1 MWTNGLSAVATCA
14 AARRARAAGATEL
27 SAAKVLACGGTGDAV
42 RNGGISSYVDGAAGV
57 PHRVQPPL
65 APHVLPFRHL
75 HAFGVNFAPG
85 SSLLGT
91 SEGLLVPSS
100 MLVAAILM
108 SFYLIPF
115 ISTRQQMLVL
125 TTGGLQLVGDHSRI
139 VLPWESVAGVRF
151 KRVMLV
157 MPYLIIALSSKE
169 QFAQFIDENPRSFL
183 SKWTAHV
190 GVLRWY
196 PWLLRRLFSV
206 PKKMTTVAKLEWLER
221 RYGGAIVIDV
231 AAVNGRGPELER
243 AIKTNLKK

>member
-1 MWTNGLSAVATCA
+1 MAGLAHMSMEKREFRIGYNLLWRLTFFLFAICM
-14 AARRARAAGATEL
+14 L
-27 SAAKVLACGGTGDAV
+27 LAS
-42 RNGGISSYVDGAAGV
+42 ILLL
-57 PHRVQPPL
+57 VQ
-65 APHVLPFRHL
+65 
-75 HAFGVNFAPG
+75 
-85 SSLLGT
+85 SLLGT

-115 ISTRQQMLVL
+115 ISTRQQMLVV

-196 PWLLRRLFSV
+196 PWLLRWLFSV

-243 AIKTNLKK
+243 AIKTNLKKVAQFTELARLRSRQNP

>member
-1 MWTNGLSAVATCA
+1 MAGLAHMSMEQREFRIGYNLLWRLTFFLFAICM
-14 AARRARAAGATEL
+14 L
-27 SAAKVLACGGTGDAV
+27 LAS
-42 RNGGISSYVDGAAGV
+42 ILLL
-57 PHRVQPPL
+57 VQ
-65 APHVLPFRHL
+65 
-75 HAFGVNFAPG
+75 
-85 SSLLGT
+85 SLLGT
-91 SEGLLVPSS
+91 AEGLLVPSS

-108 SFYLIPF
+108 SF
-115 ISTRQQMLVL
+115 ISTRQQLLVV
-125 TTGGLQLVGDHSRI
+125 TPGGLQLVGDHSRI
-139 VLPWESVAGVRF
+139 VLPWESVACVRF

-243 AIKTNLKK
+243 AIRRT

>member
-1 MWTNGLSAVATCA
+1 MWTNSLGAVAACA
-14 AARRARAAGATEL
+14 AARRARTAGATEL
-27 SAAKVLACGGTGDAV
+27 SAAKVIACGRDRRRGP
-42 RNGGISSYVDGAAGV
+42 NGGISSYVDGAAGV
-57 PHRVQPPL
+57 PHRVNLLWRLTFFFFAICMLFASILLL
-65 APHVLPFRHL
+65 AQ
-75 HAFGVNFAPG
+75 
-85 SSLLGT
+85 SLLGT

-115 ISTRQQMLVL
+115 ISTRQQMLMV
-125 TTGGLQLVGDHSRI
+125 TTGGLELVGEDSRI
-139 VLPWESVAGVRF
+139 VLPWESIAGVRF

-206 PKKMTTVAKLEWLER
+206 PKKMTTVAKLSGSREDTVGQSSLMLWPSMGEGPSWSER
-221 RYGGAIVIDV
+221 SR
-231 AAVNGRGPELER
+231 R
-243 AIKTNLKK
+243 T

>member
-1 MWTNGLSAVATCA
+1 MSMEQREFRIGYNLLWRLTFFLFAICM
-14 AARRARAAGATEL
+14 L
-27 SAAKVLACGGTGDAV
+27 LAS
-42 RNGGISSYVDGAAGV
+42 ILLL
-57 PHRVQPPL
+57 VQT
-65 APHVLPFRHL
+65 
-75 HAFGVNFAPG
+75 
-85 SSLLGT
+85 LLGT

-115 ISTRQQMLVL
+115 ISTRQQMLVV

-190 GVLRWY
+190 GGAPLVSLASAPAFLSAQENDHGRQARVAREKIRWGN
-196 PWLLRRLFSV
+196 RH
-206 PKKMTTVAKLEWLER
+206 
-221 RYGGAIVIDV
+221 
-231 AAVNGRGPELER
+231 
-243 AIKTNLKK
+243 

>member
-1 MWTNGLSAVATCA
+1 
-14 AARRARAAGATEL
+14 
-27 SAAKVLACGGTGDAV
+27 
-42 RNGGISSYVDGAAGV
+42 
-57 PHRVQPPL
+57 
-65 APHVLPFRHL
+65 
-75 HAFGVNFAPG
+75 
-85 SSLLGT
+85 
-91 SEGLLVPSS
+91 

-115 ISTRQQMLVL
+115 ISTRQQMLVV

-243 AIKTNLKK
+243 AIKTNLKKVAQFTEPARLRSRQNP

>member
-1 MWTNGLSAVATCA
+1 MSMEQREFRIGYNLLWRLTFFLFAICM
-14 AARRARAAGATEL
+14 L
-27 SAAKVLACGGTGDAV
+27 LAS
-42 RNGGISSYVDGAAGV
+42 ILLL
-57 PHRVQPPL
+57 VQ
-65 APHVLPFRHL
+65 
-75 HAFGVNFAPG
+75 
-85 SSLLGT
+85 SLLGT
-91 SEGLLVPSS
+91 AEGLLVPSS

-108 SFYLIPF
+108 SF
-115 ISTRQQMLVL
+115 ISTRQQLLVV
-125 TTGGLQLVGDHSRI
+125 TPGGLQLVGDHSRI

-243 AIKTNLKK
+243 AIKANLKKVAQFTELARLRSRQNP